1 MKTIKNAVLVK
12 KLLSYKKLTDNSVKI
27 LRQEFY

>member
-12 KLLSYKKLTDNSVKI
+12 KLLGYKKLTDNSVKI